1 IGALT
6 AVYAASMGLVQNGIK
21 KVLAYSTISQLGYMF
36 LAMGVG
42 AFSAGIFHLTTHA
55 FFKALLFLGAGAVM
69 HALDNEED
77 IQKMGGLKAHL
88 PITYKTFFIASLAI
102 AGIPPLSGFFSKDE
116 ILWGAYSQGSFWL
129 WLLGAIGAF
138 MTAFYMFRLVALVF
152 ETPPRY
158 GAKHPHEAPK
168 VMTLPLIVLGF
179 FSVTAGFIGIPESFG
194 LKNLFHH
201 WLEPAFEDANAKLIL
216 ESTHSTSTEFML
228 MFISVLISVGGI
240 LLARYLYL
248 KRMNIVAKLTQTF
261 SGVYK
266 LVYNKYYVDEI
277 YDTIVVK
284 PIKWGSEK
292 LLWRFFDVK
301 VIDGIVNGSAR
312 VTSIVSSVVR
322 FVQNGIVQFY
332 AVVFLIGILIIL
344 WIIF

>member
-1 IGALT
+1 
-6 AVYAASMGLVQNGIK
+6 
-21 KVLAYSTISQLGYMF
+21 
-36 LAMGVG
+36 
-42 AFSAGIFHLTTHA
+42 
-55 FFKALLFLGAGAVM
+55 
-69 HALDNEED
+69 
-77 IQKMGGLKAHL
+77 
-88 PITYKTFFIASLAI
+88 
-102 AGIPPLSGFFSKDE
+102 
-116 ILWGAYSQGSFWL
+116 
-129 WLLGAIGAF
+129 
-138 MTAFYMFRLVALVF
+138 
-152 ETPPRY
+152 
-158 GAKHPHEAPK
+158 
-168 VMTLPLIVLGF
+168 
-179 FSVTAGFIGIPESFG
+179 
-194 LKNLFHH
+194 
-201 WLEPAFEDANAKLIL
+201 
-216 ESTHSTSTEFML
+216 ML